1 MSQMLKSS
9 GSMAEFLRS
18 LRNQAWLLSLLLVA
32 ATLLAYQPAWSGKPI
47 WDDDQHMTPS
57 RLRSMTG
64 LSRIWMQPGATQQY
78 YPLTYSAF
86 WMENKLWGNSTLGY
100 HLVNILL
107 HAASA
112 LLVVRILQKL
122 EVPGAWLAAGI
133 FALHPVQVESVAWIS
148 ELKNTLSGVF
158 YLGSALA
165 YLKFDRT
172 RNRKLF
178 AAALG
183 LFILGLLSKTVI
195 ATLPAAWLLI
205 FWWKRGRLFW
215 KQDVL
220 PLAPFFLTG
229 IGTGLFTAWFEQKVL
244 HAEGQAYDFSFIE
257 RILIA
262 GRALWFYLG
271 GLCWPAKLVFI
282 YSRWDVNQGVW
293 WQYLFPAA
301 LLLLLAALWWVRQW
315 RGPLAGLLFFAGTL
329 FPALGF
335 FNLYPFRYSFVAD
348 HFQYLASLGIIT
360 LASAGAALLL
370 GRWRVWGRAG
380 GNLMCLTLLATLASL
395 TWRQSGMY
403 ADAETLWQ
411 TTITRNPDAWMAHDN
426 LGIVLL
432 QQGQVDRAILQFQ
445 KALAIQPDDVVTRKN
460 LGIAL
465 LLKGQAREALVQF
478 QKVLAIQPDDAVA
491 RNNLGYIFLQ
501 KGQAREALVQFQK
514 VLENDPREPMANYN
528 LGNFLLAK
536 GRVDE
541 AIVYF
546 QKSLAVQPDSLL
558 ARDNLGTALLLKG
571 QELEAL
577 VQFQKALEYDPGD
590 PTAHYNLGLVL
601 CQKGRMDEGIVQFQK
616 ALETRPGFAEAHNN
630 LGNALLQKG
639 LVDEAIAHF
648 QKALEIRP
656 DFADARDNLNHAA
669 WRLATSTEASL
680 RNGPR
685 ALALARQLVRL
696 SGGNNP
702 AMLDTLAA
710 ACAETGQFPEAVDA
724 AQQALELARAQNNT
738 ALAESLRQQIKLF
751 QAGSPFRSA
760 PLTNDA
766 PDSTP
771 P

>member
-1 MSQMLKSS
+1 MNRCAPGRSPTLALRLRTFRFGVCDANFRLHAMSQMLKSS

-262 GRALWFYLG
+262 GRAGDEAIGLDGAKNRSGLRIDLMDFPVSILPDPKRPFGPGESRAAAAGRRDG
-271 GLCWPAKLVFI
+271 GEHAPGLRIDFLDSLVRELKQVPAVE
-282 YSRWDVNQGVW
+282 SRSR
-293 WQYLFPAA
+293 
-301 LLLLLAALWWVRQW
+301 VRGDIDRAQ
-315 RGPLAGLLFFAGTL
+315 R
-329 FPALGF
+329 FPALGIEGVELVSRRKPHAF
-335 FNLYPFRYSFVAD
+335 TVKR
-348 HFQYLASLGIIT
+348 H
-360 LASAGAALLL
+360 
-370 GRWRVWGRAG
+370 
-380 GNLMCLTLLATLASL
+380 
-395 TWRQSGMY
+395 
-403 ADAETLWQ
+403 
-411 TTITRNPDAWMAHDN
+411 TIHT
-426 LGIVLL
+426 V
-432 QQGQVDRAILQFQ
+432 
-445 KALAIQPDDVVTRKN
+445 
-460 LGIAL
+460 
-465 LLKGQAREALVQF
+465 
-478 QKVLAIQPDDAVA
+478 
-491 RNNLGYIFLQ
+491 
-501 KGQAREALVQFQK
+501 
-514 VLENDPREPMANYN
+514 
-528 LGNFLLAK
+528 
-536 GRVDE
+536 
-541 AIVYF
+541 
-546 QKSLAVQPDSLL
+546 
-558 ARDNLGTALLLKG
+558 
-571 QELEAL
+571 
-577 VQFQKALEYDPGD
+577 
-590 PTAHYNLGLVL
+590 
-601 CQKGRMDEGIVQFQK
+601 
-616 ALETRPGFAEAHNN
+616 
-630 LGNALLQKG
+630 
-639 LVDEAIAHF
+639 
-648 QKALEIRP
+648 
-656 DFADARDNLNHAA
+656 DARKRSILTEDFGWSCFHAPI
-669 WRLATSTEASL
+669 LI
-680 RNGPR
+680 
-685 ALALARQLVRL
+685 AR
-696 SGGNNP
+696 
-702 AMLDTLAA
+702 
-710 ACAETGQFPEAVDA
+710 
-724 AQQALELARAQNNT
+724 
-738 ALAESLRQQIKLF
+738 
-751 QAGSPFRSA
+751 
-760 PLTNDA
+760 
-766 PDSTP
+766 
-771 P
+771 

>member
-18 LRNQAWLLSLLLVA
+18 SRNRAWLLGLLLVA

-47 WDDDQHMTPS
+47 WDDGQHMTPPG
-57 RLRSMTG
+57 LRSMAG
-64 LSRIWMQPGATQQY
+64 LARIWMQPGATQQY
-78 YPLTYSAF
+78 YPLAYTVF
-86 WMENKLWGNSTLGY
+86 WLEHRLWGDSTLGY
-100 HLVNILL
+100 HWVNILL

-112 LLVVRILQKL
+112 LLVVGILQKL
-122 EVPGAWLAAGI
+122 KVPGAWLAAGI

-165 YLKFDRT
+165 YLEFDRT
-172 RNRKLF
+172 RSRKFF

-183 LFILGLLSKTVI
+183 LFLLGLLSKTVI
-195 ATLPAAWLLI
+195 ATLPAALLLI

-215 KQDVL
+215 KRDVL
-220 PLAPFFLTG
+220 PLVPFFLAG
-229 IGTGLFTAWFEQKVL
+229 IGTGLFTAWFERKIL
-244 HAEGQAYDFSFIE
+244 HAEGQAFDFSFIE

-271 GLCWPAKLVFI
+271 RLCCPAKLVFI
-282 YSRWDVNQGVW
+282 YPRWKISQAVW

-301 LLLLLAALWWVRQW
+301 MLLLLAALWRARRW

-335 FNLYPFRYSFVAD
+335 LNVYPFRYSFVAD

-360 LASAGAALLL
+360 LVSAGAARLLD
-370 GRWRVWGRAG
+370 RWRLWGRVG
-380 GNLMCLTLLATLASL
+380 GNLLCLTLLATLASL
-395 TWRQSGMY
+395 TWHQGRMY
-403 ADAETLWQ
+403 ANAETLWR
-411 TTITRNPDAWMAHDN
+411 TTIARNPDAWMAYDN
-426 LGIVLL
+426 LGIVFF

-445 KALAIQPDDVVTRKN
+445 KALAIQPDDIVTRKN

-465 LLKGQAREALVQF
+465 LLKGQKREALVQF
-478 QKVLAIQPDDAVA
+478 QQALAIQPNDAVA
-491 RNNLGYIFLQ
+491 RNNLGQILLQ
-501 KGQAREALVQFQK
+501 DGQEREALVQFQQ

-541 AIVYF
+541 AIAYF
-546 QKSLAVQPDSLL
+546 QKSLAVQPGSVL
-558 ARDNLGTALLLKG
+558 ARNNLGTALLMKG
-571 QELEAL
+571 QEREAL
-577 VQFQKALEYDPGD
+577 VQFQKNLEFDPGD

-601 CQKGRMDEGIVQFQK
+601 CQEGRMDEGIAQFKK

-639 LVDEAIAHF
+639 LVDEAIAQF

-656 DFADARDNLNHAA
+656 DFADARDNLDNAA
-669 WRLATSTEASL
+669 WLLATAPDVSI
-680 RNGPR
+680 RNGAK
-685 ALALARQLVRL
+685 ALALARQLDRL
-696 SGGNNP
+696 SRGNNP
-702 AMLDTLAA
+702 AILDTLAA
-710 ACAETGQFPEAVDA
+710 ACAETGQFPEAIDA
-724 AQQALELARAQNNT
+724 AQRALALALAQNNT
-738 ALAESLRQQIKLF
+738 ALADTLRQHIKLF
-751 QAGSPFRSA
+751 QAGSPLRSA
-760 PLTNDA
+760 PQTEAA
-766 PDSTP
+766 PGP
-771 P
+771 NQP

>member
-1 MSQMLKSS
+1 MLKSS
-9 GSMAEFLRS
+9 GSTPEFLRS

-32 ATLLAYQPAWSGKPI
+32 ATLLAYQPAWCGKPI
-47 WDDDQHMTPS
+47 WDDGQHMTPPG
-57 RLRSMTG
+57 LRSMAG
-64 LSRIWMQPGATQQY
+64 LARIWTQPGATQQY
-78 YPLTYSAF
+78 YPLIYSAF
-86 WMENKLWGNSTLGY
+86 WMENKLWGDSTLGY

-112 LLVVRILQKL
+112 LLVVKILQKL

-165 YLKFDRT
+165 YLKFDQIRS
-172 RNRKLF
+172 RKFF

-195 ATLPAAWLLI
+195 ATLPAALLLI

-215 KQDVL
+215 KRDML
-220 PLAPFFLTG
+220 PLVPFFLVG
-229 IGTGLFTAWFEQKVL
+229 IGAGLFTAWFEQKVL

-271 GLCWPAKLVFI
+271 SLCWPSKLVFI
-282 YSRWDVNQGVW
+282 YPRWDVSQGVW

-301 LLLLLAALWWVRQW
+301 MLLLLAALWWMRRW
-315 RGPLAGLLFFAGTL
+315 RGPLAGSLFFAGTL

-335 FNLYPFRYSFVAD
+335 INLYPFRYSFVAN

-370 GRWRVWGRAG
+370 GRWRFWGRVG
-380 GNLMCLTLLATLASL
+380 GNLLCLTLLATLASL
-395 TWRQSGMY
+395 TWRQGRMY
-403 ADAETLWQ
+403 TDAETLWR
-411 TTITRNPDAWMAHDN
+411 TTIARNPDAWMAHDN
-426 LGIVLL
+426 LGIVLF
-432 QQGQVDRAILQFQ
+432 QQGQVDKAILQFQ
-445 KALAIQPDDVVTRKN
+445 KALDIKPDDVVTRKN

-465 LLKGQAREALVQF
+465 LLKGQEREALVQF
-478 QKVLAIQPDDAVA
+478 QKVLAIQPDDALA
-491 RNNLGYIFLQ
+491 RNNLGQILLQ
-501 KGQAREALVQFQK
+501 KGQEREALIQFQK

-528 LGNFLLAK
+528 IGNFLLAK
-536 GRVDE
+536 RRVDE

-546 QKSLAVQPDSLL
+546 QKSLSVQPGSVL
-558 ARDNLGTALLLKG
+558 ARNNLGTALLLKG
-571 QELEAL
+571 QEREAL

-590 PTAHYNLGLVL
+590 PTAHYNIGLVL
-601 CQKGRMDEGIVQFQK
+601 CQKGRMDEGIMQFQK
-616 ALETRPGFAEAHNN
+616 ALESRPDFAEAHNN
-630 LGNALLQKG
+630 LGNAFLQKG

-656 DFADARDNLNHAA
+656 DFADARDNLDNAA
-669 WRLATSTEASL
+669 WLLATSPEASL
-680 RNGPR
+680 RNGPK
-685 ALALARQLVRL
+685 ALALARQLDRL

-702 AMLDTLAA
+702 AILDTLAA
-710 ACAETGQFPEAVDA
+710 ACAENGQFPEAVDA
-724 AQQALELARAQNNT
+724 AQRALELARSHNNT
-738 ALAESLRQQIKLF
+738 TLADTLRQQIKLL
-751 QAGSPFRSA
+751 QSGSPLRSA
-760 PLTNDA
+760 PQTEAA
-766 PDSTP
+766 PGLNQP
-771 P
+771 